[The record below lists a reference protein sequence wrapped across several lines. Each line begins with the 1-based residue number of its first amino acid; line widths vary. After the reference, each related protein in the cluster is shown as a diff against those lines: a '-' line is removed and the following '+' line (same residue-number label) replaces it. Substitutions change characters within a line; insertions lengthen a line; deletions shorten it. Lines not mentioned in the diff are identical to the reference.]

1 MRILGINKTA
11 DKVVSQVDE
20 DNPYTG
26 PTIQKIYYGC
36 PGTGKS
42 YKVMKETE
50 GEDGK
55 KTIYFDKY
63 GVYVPDIEA
72 IEDKSEHTTNI
83 FRTTFH
89 PDYDYSTF
97 VGSYKPVMNPII
109 DKNGNVTDKEEL
121 GYEFIPQVFTN
132 AYVRAWKSLNDEN
145 IPEEKKHV
153 YLIIEEI
160 NRGNCAQIFGDLFQL
175 LDRRKDGRS
184 EYFIVP
190 YAELRKY
197 LAKQNLECNKLILPE
212 NLHILATMNT
222 SDQSL
227 FPMDSAFKR
236 RWAMEYIPVNLEHEI
251 AKDFTFKVNGTEYS
265 WVQFL
270 AKVNPLIRKA
280 TDSED
285 KQMGEFFIKGKITEE
300 DFKNKVMFYIWND
313 VCKDLYSAS
322 RISPLYFMRSET
334 GEDAKNVF
342 TFAELFGAGR
352 YEKEEDKY
360 TTPTELLEGF
370 ITKQLELKA
379 IDNAQ

>member
-1 MRILGINKTA
+1 
-11 DKVVSQVDE
+11 
-20 DNPYTG
+20 
-26 PTIQKIYYGC
+26 
-36 PGTGKS
+36 
-42 YKVMKETE
+42 
-50 GEDGK
+50 
-55 KTIYFDKY
+55 
-63 GVYVPDIEA
+63 
-72 IEDKSEHTTNI
+72 
-83 FRTTFH
+83 
-89 PDYDYSTF
+89 
-97 VGSYKPVMNPII
+97 
-109 DKNGNVTDKEEL
+109 
-121 GYEFIPQVFTN
+121 
-132 AYVRAWKSLNDEN
+132 
-145 IPEEKKHV
+145 
-153 YLIIEEI
+153 
-160 NRGNCAQIFGDLFQL
+160 
-175 LDRRKDGRS
+175 
-184 EYFIVP
+184 
-190 YAELRKY
+190 
-197 LAKQNLECNKLILPE
+197 
-212 NLHILATMNT
+212 
-222 SDQSL
+222 
-227 FPMDSAFKR
+227 
-236 RWAMEYIPVNLEHEI
+236 MEYIPVNLEHEI